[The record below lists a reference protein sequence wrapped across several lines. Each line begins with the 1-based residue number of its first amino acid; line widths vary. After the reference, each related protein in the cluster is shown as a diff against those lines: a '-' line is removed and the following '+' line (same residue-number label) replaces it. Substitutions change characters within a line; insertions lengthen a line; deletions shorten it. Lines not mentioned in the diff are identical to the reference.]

1 MKEIH
6 FTEIDS
12 TNLYLKKHYAEL
24 DDLDIVDAK
33 HQSAGRG
40 RMARVW
46 EDSSGENLLFSVLI
60 KDKNLFSEFSSISL
74 LAASSIMG
82 TLKSLGIT
90 GVSIK
95 WPNDVMVNDKKI
107 CGILLESVSFG
118 PEIKALIVGI
128 GLNVNQ
134 NEFDE
139 LPHATSIYIEAK
151 KAYEIGT
158 LSELVYTNLR
168 NDILMF
174 KMGDKSYLEK
184 IRNANYLILQPVEFV
199 FNGEKL
205 NGYVKGIDDDN
216 KLIVNVKD
224 KELHLSSGEVT
235 FHNNYETRYT
245 S

>member
-60 KDKNLFSEFSSISL
+60 KDKNLFPEFSSLSL
-74 LAASSIMG
+74 LAASSIMN
-82 TLKSLGIT
+82 TIKSLGIN
-90 GVSIK
+90 GVSVK

-118 PEIKALIVGI
+118 SEIEALIIGI

-151 KAYEIGT
+151 KGYEIGAF
-158 LSELVYTNLR
+158 SELVYTNIR

-174 KMGDKSYLEK
+174 KMGDRSYLEN
-184 IRNANYLILQPVEFV
+184 IRNANYLTCQYVDFV
-199 FNGEKL
+199 YNDENKH
-205 NGYVKGIDDDN
+205 GYVKGIDDDN
-216 KLIVNVKD
+216 KLIIDVEGT
-224 KELHLSSGEVT
+224 ELHLSSGEVS
-235 FHNNYETRYT
+235 FHK
-245 S
+245 

>member
-33 HQSAGRG
+33 HQNAGRG

-60 KDKNLFSEFSSISL
+60 KDKNLFPEFSSLSL
-74 LAASSIMG
+74 LAASSIMN
-82 TLKSLGIT
+82 TLKSIGIN
-90 GVSIK
+90 GVSVK

-118 PEIKALIVGI
+118 SEIQALIIGI

-139 LPHATSIYIEAK
+139 LPHATSVYIEAK
-151 KAYEIGT
+151 KGYEIGAF
-158 LSELVYTNLR
+158 SELVYTNIR

-174 KMGDKSYLEK
+174 KMGDRSYLEN
-184 IRNANYLILQPVEFV
+184 IRNANYLTCQYVDFV
-199 FNGEKL
+199 YDGENKH
-205 NGYVKGIDDDN
+205 GYVKGIDDDN
-216 KLIVNVKD
+216 KLIVDVEGS
-224 KELHLSSGEVT
+224 ELHLSSGEVS
-235 FHNNYETRYT
+235 FHK
-245 S
+245 

>member
-60 KDKNLFSEFSSISL
+60 KDKNLFPEFSSLSL
-74 LAASSIMG
+74 LAASSIMN
-82 TLKSLGIT
+82 TIKSLGIN
-90 GVSIK
+90 GVSVK

-118 PEIKALIVGI
+118 SEIEALIIGI

-151 KAYEIGT
+151 KGYEIGAF
-158 LSELVYTNLR
+158 SELVYTNIR

-174 KMGDKSYLEK
+174 KMGDRSYLEN
-184 IRNANYLILQPVEFV
+184 IRNANYLTCQYVDFV
-199 FNGEKL
+199 YNDENKH
-205 NGYVKGIDDDN
+205 GYVKGIDDDN
-216 KLIVNVKD
+216 KLIVDVEGT
-224 KELHLSSGEVT
+224 ELHLSSGEVS
-235 FHNNYETRYT
+235 FHK
-245 S
+245 

>member
-60 KDKNLFSEFSSISL
+60 KDKNLFPEFSSLSL
-74 LAASSIMG
+74 LAASSIMN
-82 TLKSLGIT
+82 TIKSLGIN
-90 GVSIK
+90 GVSVK

-118 PEIKALIVGI
+118 SEIEALIIGI

-151 KAYEIGT
+151 KGYEIGAF
-158 LSELVYTNLR
+158 SELVYTNIR

-174 KMGDKSYLEK
+174 KMGDRSYLEN
-184 IRNANYLILQPVEFV
+184 IRNANYLTCQYVDFV
-199 FNGEKL
+199 YNDENKR
-205 NGYVKGIDDDN
+205 GYVKGIDDDN
-216 KLIVNVKD
+216 KLIIDVEGT
-224 KELHLSSGEVT
+224 ELHLSSGEVS
-235 FHNNYETRYT
+235 FHK
-245 S
+245 

>member
-60 KDKNLFSEFSSISL
+60 KDKNLFPEFSSLSL
-74 LAASSIMG
+74 LAASSIMN
-82 TLKSLGIT
+82 TIKSLGIN
-90 GVSIK
+90 GVSVK

-118 PEIKALIVGI
+118 SEIEALIIGI

-151 KAYEIGT
+151 KGYEIGAF
-158 LSELVYTNLR
+158 SELVYTNIR

-174 KMGDKSYLEK
+174 KMGDRSYLEN
-184 IRNANYLILQPVEFV
+184 IRNANYLTCQYVDFV
-199 FNGEKL
+199 YNDENKR
-205 NGYVKGIDDDN
+205 GYVKGIDDDN
-216 KLIVNVKD
+216 KLIVDV
-224 KELHLSSGEVT
+224 
-235 FHNNYETRYT
+235 
-245 S
+245 